1 MTPREKS
8 KAQAGS
14 LSRYLRPAAI
24 LEPVVGSKD
33 ALLRSLAEVVEEN
46 ASPEV
51 VEEILAATEEREST
65 VNSYVGEGVAIPQAR
80 VGCIKGI
87 ALAMA
92 RHPAGFP
99 YGLDTDQPVRL
110 VVLVIGNETLADEHL
125 RVLAAVANVLKDET
139 VREKIIEEP
148 DPRNILAL
156 LDAQEV
162 SSPGRKSRQRS
173 QVLISHA
180 RKMRNELGLKAIL
193 LAIEKRDDLK
203 LLKGMTGRK
212 SFIVVTSSARIQEE
226 AEKLVPRTILL
237 PHMAFGRYARIR
249 FVSLMAFTKGFVR
262 RGDVIAVLA
271 GTGSGGLDGI
281 SILEIG
287 SEFGRFVSRSG
298 KMSDGVL
305 PGVLERVITLATELA
320 AEGREGKAVGTIFV
334 VGDPDVLA
342 GYSQQMVMNPFHG
355 YAEDQRNILD
365 PTLKETLKE
374 FAVIDGAFVVRWD
387 GVVMAAGAYLKVA
400 QDASPSLPGGYGS
413 RHRAACAITEV
424 TNSIAVV
431 LSQSS
436 GEVTI
441 FRKGRVMLSL
451 SKGAS

>member
-1 MTPREKS
+1 MAPREKS
-8 KAQAGS
+8 TAQAAS

-33 ALLRSLAEVVEEN
+33 ALLRSLAAVVVEN
-46 ASPEV
+46 ATSDV
-51 VEEILAATEEREST
+51 VEEILAATQEREAT

-80 VGCIKGI
+80 VGCINGI
-87 ALAMA
+87 ALAIA
-92 RHPAGFP
+92 RNPAGFP

-110 VVLVIGNETLADEHL
+110 VVLVVGNESLADEHL
-125 RVLAAVANVLKDET
+125 RVLAAVANVLKSDT

-148 DPRNILAL
+148 DPRGILAL
-156 LDAQEV
+156 LDAQEI
-162 SSPGRKSRQRS
+162 SAPGRKARQRS

-180 RKMRNELGLKAIL
+180 KRMRNELGLKAII
-193 LAIEKRDDLK
+193 LAIERRDDLK
-203 LLKGMTGRK
+203 LLKGMPGRK
-212 SFIVVTSSARIQEE
+212 NFIVVTSSARIQED

-237 PHMAFGRYARIR
+237 PQMALGRYARIR
-249 FVSLMAFTKGFVR
+249 FVSLMAFTNGFIR
-262 RGDVIAVLA
+262 RGDVVGVLA
-271 GTGSGGLDGI
+271 GTRSGALDGI

-287 SEFGRFVSRSG
+287 SEFGRFVSSSSE
-298 KMSDGVL
+298 MSDGVL
-305 PGVLERVITLATELA
+305 PGVLERVITLASELA
-320 AEGREGKAVGTIFV
+320 AEGREGKPVGTIFV
-334 VGDPDVLA
+334 VGDPEVLA
-342 GYSQQMVMNPFHG
+342 SYSQQMVMNPFRG
-355 YAEDQRNILD
+355 YPEDQRNILD

-387 GVVMAAGAYLKVA
+387 GVVMAAGTYLKVV
-400 QDASPSLPGGYGS
+400 QDANLPGGYGS
-413 RHRAACAITEV
+413 RHRAGCAITEA

-441 FRKGRVMLSL
+441 FRKGAVMLSL